1 MLLFDV
7 VLFIK
12 NSERNLKE
20 FRKSLLKTSEDIMFH
35 KETATIFGDP
45 LTITLEDPNHSKDNN
60 RAIES
65 GLSRQE
71 RFGLS
76 LYRLLDP
83 GRD

>member
-1 MLLFDV
+1 
-7 VLFIK
+7 
-12 NSERNLKE
+12 
-20 FRKSLLKTSEDIMFH
+20 MFH

-71 RFGLS
+71 RFELS
-76 LYRLLDP
+76 PYRLLDP